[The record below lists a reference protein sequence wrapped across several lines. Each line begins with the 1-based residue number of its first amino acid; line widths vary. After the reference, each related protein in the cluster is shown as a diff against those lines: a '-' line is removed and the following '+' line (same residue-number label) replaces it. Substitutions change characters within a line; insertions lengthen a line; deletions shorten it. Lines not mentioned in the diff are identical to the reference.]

1 MRRSRWRRTL
11 ASPVILPLVL
21 ACATT
26 PPAPEPT
33 SSAPQPTPVV
43 DSPEPTSSLRYPET
57 RREDIVDEKGGKR
70 VADPYRWLEDAK
82 VPEVAAWMRA
92 QDALSRAF
100 LSELPGRDALAERI
114 AELTY
119 IDAVS
124 PPYRRGDRFFYS
136 RSHADKEK
144 AVHYVKRGANGKEEV
159 LIDPNLLSDDGSIS
173 VSGLTPSHSGRFVAY
188 KLSKNNADAATMYVR
203 DLKTGSDSEID
214 VIEGARYASAA
225 WTPDDKGFY
234 YVALPV
240 GEEVPVAE
248 MPGRAHIRYHVLGTD
263 PASDE
268 IVVPA
273 TGDPRM
279 FLGVGV
285 SEDGHWLLQYK
296 VRGKT
301 TEIYFRDRRG
311 RSAEF
316 VPLATGFDA
325 RYSADIYRDKFYV
338 TTNAGA
344 PNNRVYMVDP
354 KKPAREAWKE
364 IVPERDHL
372 LQGAYVVGK
381 HLVLSYLHNAHDRLE
396 VHDLSGKLVRE
407 VTLPGLGS
415 ASGFIGRED
424 DDEAYY
430 SFSSLTSPPQIYQT
444 SVSTGETK
452 LWATIDYPVDTTKL
466 EARQVWFPSKDG
478 TKVSMFVLHQKGID
492 LDGSHPTLLS
502 GYGGFNVSLGAEFSA
517 YAVAWVE
524 QGGVFAKANLRGGG
538 EYGEAWHE
546 AGMLGKK
553 QNVFDDFI
561 AASEFLVKE
570 GYTRPDKLAISG
582 GSNGGLLVGA
592 AMVQRPDLYGAVIC
606 SVPLL
611 DMVRYHLFGSGKTW
625 IPEYGDPDDPQHFQW
640 LVSYSP
646 YHQVKDGTRYPAL
659 LMESA
664 DSDDRVD
671 PMHARKFVAAIQA
684 ANASDRPAILRIERN
699 AGHGGAGLR
708 KKYVEETV
716 DEFTFLWKALEVTPK
731 RAG

>member
-1 MRRSRWRRTL
+1 MRRSRLRRGLL
-11 ASPVILPLVL
+11 ALAFSP
-21 ACATT
+21 ACATA
-26 PPAPEPT
+26 PAEAEPA
-33 SSAPQPTPVV
+33 SSAPAPTAAV
-43 DSPEPTSSLRYPET
+43 SPTEPSPALKYPET
-57 RREDIVDEKGGKR
+57 RRDDVVEDLAGHR

-92 QDALSRAF
+92 QDDLSRSF
-100 LSELPGRDALAERI
+100 LSELPGRDALAKRI

-119 IDAVS
+119 IDAIS

-144 AVHYVKRGANGKEEV
+144 GVYYVKRGADGPEEV

-173 VSGLTPSHSGRFVAY
+173 VSGLSPSHTGRFVAY

-203 DLKTGSDSEID
+203 DLQTGADSEID

-240 GEEVPVAE
+240 GEDVPVAE
-248 MPGRAHIRYHVLGTD
+248 MPGHASVRYHVLGTD
-263 PASDE
+263 PARDE
-268 IVVPA
+268 LVVPA

-285 SEDGHWLLQYK
+285 SEDGHWLLLYK

-301 TEIYFRDRRG
+301 TELYFRDRRK
-311 RSAEF
+311 RSDAF

-325 RYSADIYRDKFYV
+325 RYSADIYRDRFYV
-338 TTNAGA
+338 TTNADA
-344 PNNRVYMVDP
+344 PNNRVFAVNP
-354 KKPAREAWKE
+354 KRPARDAWKE

-396 VHDLSGKLVRE
+396 IHDLSGKLVRE
-407 VTLPGLGS
+407 VALPGLGS
-415 ASGFIGRED
+415 ASGLIGRED

-430 SFSSLTSPPQIYQT
+430 AFSSLTSPPQIYQT
-444 SVSTGETK
+444 SVSSGDTK
-452 LWATIDYPVDTTKL
+452 LWATIDYPVDMSEL
-466 EARQVWFPSKDG
+466 EAEQVWFPSKDG
-478 TKVSMFVLHQKGID
+478 TKVSMFVLHPKGIE
-492 LDGSHPTLLS
+492 LDGSHPTLLR
-502 GYGGFNVSLGAEFSA
+502 GYGGFNVSLGADFSA

-524 QGGVFAKANLRGGG
+524 QGGVFATANLRGGG
-538 EYGEAWHE
+538 EYGEEWHE
-546 AGMLGKK
+546 AGMLGNK

-561 AASEFLVKE
+561 AASEYLVE
-570 GYTRPDKLAISG
+570 AGYTRPDKLAISG

-625 IPEYGDPDDPQHFQW
+625 IPEYGDPDDPKHLQW
-640 LVSYSP
+640 LVAYSP
-646 YHQVKDGTRYPAL
+646 YHHVKAGTRYPAL

-671 PMHARKFVAAIQA
+671 PMHARKFVASIQA
-684 ANASDRPAILRIERN
+684 ASTSERPALLRIERN

-716 DEFTFLWKALEVTPK
+716 DEFTFLWAQLGVTPT
-731 RAG
+731 RG

>member
-1 MRRSRWRRTL
+1 MRRTI
-11 ASPVILPLVL
+11 ALPSLLLCAVLPAL

-26 PPAPEPT
+26 PPEPAAQ
-33 SSAPQPTPVV
+33 SSTPASTPPVA
-43 DSPEPTSSLRYPET
+43 STEKSSGLKYPET
-57 RREDIVDEKGGKR
+57 RRDDVVDEIAGKR
-70 VADPYRWLEDAK
+70 VPDPYRWLEDAK
-82 VPEVAAWMRA
+82 VPEVAAWMRQ
-92 QDALSRAF
+92 QDELSRSF
-100 LSELPGRDALAERI
+100 LSALPGREALAQRI

-144 AVHYVKRGANGKEEV
+144 SVFYVRRGTDGPEEV

-173 VSGLTPSHSGRFVAY
+173 VSGMSPSHSGRYVAY

-203 DLKTGSDSEID
+203 DLSTGKDSEID
-214 VIEGARYASAA
+214 VIEGARYASAS

-248 MPGRAHIRYHVLGTD
+248 MPGHAHVRYHVLGTD
-263 PASDE
+263 PSTDE

-279 FLGVGV
+279 FLGAGV
-285 SEDGHWLLQYK
+285 SEDGHWLLLYK
-296 VRGKT
+296 IRGKN
-301 TEIYFRDRRG
+301 TEIWFRDRRK
-311 RSAEF
+311 RSTEF
-316 VPLATGFDA
+316 QPLATGFTA
-325 RYSADIYRDKFYV
+325 RFSTDVYRDRFYV
-338 TTNAGA
+338 TTNEDA
-344 PNNRVYMVDP
+344 PNNRVFVVDP
-354 KKPAREAWKE
+354 KKPARDKWKE
-364 IVPERDHL
+364 IVPERDQP

-381 HLVLSYLHNAHDRLE
+381 HLVLSYLHDAHDRME
-396 VHDLSGKLVRE
+396 IHDLSGKLVRE
-407 VTLPGLGS
+407 VKLPGLGS
-415 ASGFIGRED
+415 ASGLIGRED

-430 SFSSLTSPPQIYQT
+430 SFSSLTDPPQIYQT

-452 LWATIDYPVDTTKL
+452 LWATIDYPVDTSKL
-466 EARQVWFPSKDG
+466 EAKQVWYPSKDG
-478 TKVSMFVLHQKGID
+478 TKVSMFLLYPKGIE
-492 LDGSHPTLLS
+492 LDGSHPTLLR
-502 GYGGFNVSLGAEFSA
+502 GYGGFNVSLGADFSS

-524 QGGVFAKANLRGGG
+524 KGGVFATANLRGGG
-538 EYGEAWHE
+538 EYGEDWHT
-546 AGMLGKK
+546 AGMLGNK

-561 AASEFLVKE
+561 AAAEYLVAE

-592 AMVQRPDLYGAVIC
+592 AMVQRPDLFGAVIC

-625 IPEYGDPDDPQHFQW
+625 IPEYGDPDVPEHFQW
-640 LVSYSP
+640 LYAYSP
-646 YHQVKDGTRYPAL
+646 YHHVKDGTRYPAL

-671 PMHARKFVAAIQA
+671 PMHARKFVAAIQE
-684 ANASDRPAILRIERN
+684 ASTSERPAILRIERN

-716 DEFTFLWKALEVTPK
+716 DEFTFLWTQLGVTPK
-731 RAG
+731 SAG